1 MIAEKE
7 FYQELGRVPE
17 VPHNLYENVRRKIRR
32 QTLFLRTVL
41 ALAATVIIAVG
52 AGGVLVAHKETV
64 RNLSPEVAEDL
75 QIMHNY
81 LTGKDLDL
89 ESESYALYEEVKVE

>member
-7 FYQELGRVPE
+7 FYQELGRAPE

-52 AGGVLVAHKETV
+52 VLVAHKETV

-75 QIMHNY
+75 QIMHDY
-81 LTGKDLDL
+81 LTGKDL
-89 ESESYALYEEVKVE
+89 ESESYALYEGVKDE